1 MIDELRLEQQQQL
14 SQQQIQS
21 LQLLAM
27 DNIELEGFLQNEHLE
42 NPLLEYSSQGTGLR
56 KGEVD
61 AFWNRDIRESA
72 AEENKIKPYLQ
83 EQLPM
88 EKFTKKEWELF
99 EFLID
104 CLDEHGFFKGNIDEI
119 AKMNHISCQMV
130 EKCLEELRLLEPVG
144 IFAENL
150 QECLLR
156 QLEVLG
162 ISNPELEKI
171 IKEHLEDVAEGKI
184 SSISRELKLSTLQVR
199 KYIAMIEHLNPCPMA
214 GFSTGETK
222 YIVPD
227 MIAVQG
233 ESGWEILL
241 NDSWMGDYG
250 LNDYYI
256 HMMKETKDAELY
268 EYFQKKLERARFIV
282 NSIEQRRKTLLMIGN
297 TLLEHQKGYFEGKEP
312 LRPMTMTALAKELGI
327 NSSTVSRAIKGKY
340 IQSPRGTLEL
350 KSLFSA
356 GVHQNGGEKGEA
368 VTADEIK
375 NQIFKLIKAED
386 KRKPYSDTKLVQLLQ
401 QESIQISRR
410 AVAKY
415 REEMGIRGS
424 FERKEE

>member
-88 EKFTKKEWELF
+88 EKFTQKEWELF

-104 CLDEHGFFKGNIDEI
+104 CLDEHGFFKGNIEEI
-119 AKMNHISCQMV
+119 AKMNHVSCQSV

-162 ISNPELEKI
+162 ISNPDLEKI

-250 LNDYYI
+250 LN
-256 HMMKETKDAELY
+256 
-268 EYFQKKLERARFIV
+268 
-282 NSIEQRRKTLLMIGN
+282 
-297 TLLEHQKGYFEGKEP
+297 
-312 LRPMTMTALAKELGI
+312 
-327 NSSTVSRAIKGKY
+327 
-340 IQSPRGTLEL
+340 
-350 KSLFSA
+350 
-356 GVHQNGGEKGEA
+356 
-368 VTADEIK
+368 
-375 NQIFKLIKAED
+375 
-386 KRKPYSDTKLVQLLQ
+386 
-401 QESIQISRR
+401 
-410 AVAKY
+410 
-415 REEMGIRGS
+415 
-424 FERKEE
+424 